1 MLLIYAFTVA
11 LGNAGKALSVFL
23 LVIQISSAGGSYPL
37 QLLPEWFQNV
47 SPWLPATYT
56 VRSFRAAIAGIYEA
70 DYWIALGTLLLFI
83 IPALILGV
91 VLRRPF
97 AKYTASLNEA
107 LAKTKMM

>member
-1 MLLIYAFTVA
+1 MLLIYALTVA
-11 LGNAGKALSVFL
+11 LGNTGKALAVFL

-37 QLLPEWFQNV
+37 QLLPGWFQSI
-47 SPWLPATYT
+47 SPWLPATYAIDA
-56 VRSFRAAIAGIYEA
+56 FRGAIAGIYEA

-91 VLRRPF
+91 VLRKPL
-97 AKYTASLNEA
+97 AKYTSSLNEA